1 MAKLRNISY
10 LIKEIAI
17 NSSTTNYELN
27 GIVGNNLEFYGL
39 DSVTGNYK
47 ELPKAWY
54 QLIKVNGNYVFK
66 VVDNSVFKYSKI
78 QVGLWYD
85 NKSMTYLSE
94 FNPDIK
100 VLVDRYNVL
109 VNTVSELWE
118 YTKRQAM
125 VGDSM
130 EMHLILPKLKTDEV
144 WICKGDHYE
153 AISIIDLNAELR
165 KLIDQYANMYKVEL
179 EQKTNEQKGILNT
192 YTNSQKEAIELY
204 KNEKLNE
211 LLNKLTSLKSELDT
225 YTSSKKEE
233 MDRYRT
239 SLNDVLYN
247 ENKNR
252 INDYTDVKFREIDS
266 KTNDSKNAIEVKKI
280 ATLNSMEE
288 PITRMVEVKVDGILT
303 SKSPVYLSQLKTEL
317 DSYVETKQTGL
328 NTSIENKVDNY
339 IATKDGLITQKVT
352 DIATTNINQAVATA
366 KQNVLNEI
374 QNQSETKVQE
384 AISSFNTQASTITAE
399 KLKAIGDRSAVGL
412 DFNWNGTQLGIKRD
426 NETSYTYRELKG
438 EQGVQGLRGE
448 KGESGHNGVIVSE
461 TEPNKTEYDVWIKPT
476 ENGLDIATLLQQGS
490 QGSQGSSDN
499 NKLIKGTGNPKGV
512 VQAEINTLYL
522 DKAKTNGAYLWLK
535 TGNNNTDWKVIKGD
549 TGTIEFTS
557 TVLNGK
563 VRVRRID
570 NWVIIN
576 FGGLQWDLFGLKR
589 KADINASALRK
600 STYNGTTT
608 LQLKLTNARNGI
620 FALPSG
626 LKSVYP
632 IYSPFFHDSGI
643 LVGSILIAPN
653 SDGNMIRFNIV
664 SSEYADAGY
673 IDLRCSNIIYYT
685 DDDYPE
691 DLQSLIRGLM

>member
-118 YTKRQAM
+118 YTKRQAI

-153 AISIIDLNAELR
+153 AISIVDLNAELR

-204 KNEKLNE
+204 KDEKLNE

-233 MDRYRT
+233 MDRYRV

-247 ENKNR
+247 ENQNR
-252 INDYTDVKFREIDS
+252 INDYTNVKFKEIDS
-266 KTNDSKNAIEVKKI
+266 KTNDSKGAIELKKI
-280 ATLNSMEE
+280 AILNSMEE
-288 PITRMVEVKVDGILT
+288 PITKMVEVKVDGIFT
-303 SKSPVYLSQLKTEL
+303 SKSPIYLSQLKTEL
-317 DSYVETKQTGL
+317 DSYVATKQTEL

-374 QNQSETKVQE
+374 QSQSEAKVQE
-384 AISSFNTQASTITAE
+384 AISSFNTQTNTIVNE
-399 KLKAIGDRSAVGL
+399 KLKAIGDRSGISL

-448 KGESGHNGVIVSE
+448 RGHNGVIVSE
-461 TEPNKTEYDVWIKPT
+461 TEPNKAEYDVWIKPT
-476 ENGLDIATLLQQGS
+476 ENGVDIGTLLQ

-499 NKLIKGTGNPKGV
+499 NKLIKGTGSPKGV
-512 VQAEINTLYL
+512 VQAEVNTLYL

-557 TVLNGK
+557 KVLDGK
-563 VRVRRID
+563 IRIRRMD
-570 NWVIIN
+570 NWVILN
-576 FGGLQWDLFGLKR
+576 FGGLQWDLFRLKPKAEVNGSSAR
-589 KADINASALRK
+589 KY
-600 STYNGTTT
+600 TYNGNSA
-608 LQLKLTNARNGI
+608 LQLRLTNKDNLTQFVI
-620 FALPSG
+620 PYG
-626 LKSVYP
+626 LRSVYP
-632 IYSPFFHDSGI
+632 IYIPLFHDSGI
-643 LVGSILIAPN
+643 LLGSIYIAPN
-653 SDGNMIRFNIV
+653 SDSNMIRFNIMGT
-664 SSEYADAGY
+664 EYADNGY
-673 IDLRCSNIIYYT
+673 VDLRCSNIIYYT

-691 DLQSLIRGLM
+691 NLQNLIRGLIQ

>member
-10 LIKEIAI
+10 IVKEIAI

-39 DSVTGNYK
+39 DKITGNYK

-54 QLIKVNGNYVFK
+54 QLIKNNGNYVFK
-66 VVDNSVFKYSKI
+66 VVDPSIFNYSKI
-78 QVGLWYD
+78 QVALWYD
-85 NKSMTYLSE
+85 NKSLTYVTE

-100 VLVDRYNVL
+100 VLVDRYNIL
-109 VNTVSELWE
+109 VNTVSQLWE
-118 YTKRQAM
+118 YTKRQM
-125 VGDSM
+125 IVGDSM

-153 AISIIDLNAELR
+153 AISIVDLNAELR

-239 SLNDVLYN
+239 SLNGVLYN

-266 KTNDSKNAIEVKKI
+266 KTNDSKNAIELKKI

-288 PITRMVEVKVDGILT
+288 PIARIVEIKVDGMFT

-317 DSYVETKQTGL
+317 DSYVVMKQTEL
-328 NTSIENKVDNY
+328 NTSIENKVDGY

-374 QNQSETKVQE
+374 QSQADTKVQE
-384 AISSFNTQASTITAE
+384 AISSFNTQANTITAE
-399 KLKAIGDRSAVGL
+399 KLKAIGDRDAVGL
-412 DFNWNGTQLGIKRD
+412 DFNWNGTQLGIKKE
-426 NETSYTYRELKG
+426 NESSYTYKELKG
-438 EQGVQGLRGE
+438 EQGIQGLRGE
-448 KGESGHNGVIVSE
+448 RGHNSVIVSE
-461 TEPNKTEYDVWIKPT
+461 TEPNKAEYDVWIKPT
-476 ENGLDIATLLQQGS
+476 ENGIDIGTLLQ

-499 NKLIKGTGNPKGV
+499 NKLIKGTGSPKGV
-512 VQAEINTLYL
+512 VQAEIHTLYL

-557 TVLNGK
+557 KVLDGK
-563 VRVRRID
+563 IRIRRID
-570 NWVIIN
+570 NLVILN
-576 FGGLQWDLFGLKR
+576 FGGLQWDLFRLKPKAEVNGSSAR
-589 KADINASALRK
+589 KY
-600 STYNGTTT
+600 TYNGNFA
-608 LQLKLTNARNGI
+608 LQLKLTNKDNLTQFVI
-620 FALPSG
+620 PYG
-626 LKSVYP
+626 LRSVYP
-632 IYSPFFHDSGI
+632 IYTPLFHDSGI
-643 LVGSILIAPN
+643 LLGSIFVAPN
-653 SDGNMIRFNIV
+653 SDSNMIRFNIMGT
-664 SSEYADAGY
+664 EYADNGY
-673 IDLRCSNIIYYT
+673 VDLRCSNIIYYT

-691 DLQSLIRGLM
+691 NLQNLIRGLIQ

>member
-1 MAKLRNISY
+1 MAKLRNVSY
-10 LIKEIAI
+10 IVKEIVI

-39 DSVTGNYK
+39 DKITGNYK

-54 QLIKVNGNYVFK
+54 QLIKNNGNYVFK
-66 VVDNSVFKYSKI
+66 VVDPSIFNYSKI
-78 QVGLWYD
+78 QVALWYD
-85 NKSMTYLSE
+85 NKSLTYVTE

-100 VLVDRYNVL
+100 VLVDRYNIL
-109 VNTVSELWE
+109 VNTVSQLWE
-118 YTKRQAM
+118 YTKRQMM

-130 EMHLILPKLKTDEV
+130 EMHLILPKLKTDEI

-153 AISIIDLNAELR
+153 AMSIVDINAELR

-192 YTNSQKEAIELY
+192 YTNSQKEVIESY

-225 YTSSKKEE
+225 YTSSRKEE
-233 MDRYRT
+233 MDRYRV
-239 SLNDVLYN
+239 SLNDILYN

-252 INDYTDVKFREIDS
+252 INDYTDIKFREID
-266 KTNDSKNAIEVKKI
+266 TRTDDSKNAIELKKV

-288 PITRMVEVKVDGILT
+288 PITKMVEVKVDGIFT
-303 SKSPVYLSQLKTEL
+303 SKSPIYLSQLKTEL

-374 QNQSETKVQE
+374 QSQADTKVQE
-384 AISSFNTQASTITAE
+384 AISSFNTQANTITAE

-426 NETSYTYRELKG
+426 NETSYTYKELKG
-438 EQGVQGLRGE
+438 EQGIQGLRGE
-448 KGESGHNGVIVSE
+448 RGHNGVIVSE
-461 TEPNKTEYDVWIKPT
+461 TEPNKAEYDVWIKPT
-476 ENGLDIATLLQQGS
+476 ENGVDIGTLLQ

-499 NKLIKGTGNPKGV
+499 NKLIKGTGSPKGV
-512 VQAEINTLYL
+512 VQAEVNTLYL

-557 TVLNGK
+557 KILEGK
-563 VRVRRID
+563 IRIRRID
-570 NWVIIN
+570 NWVILN
-576 FGGLQWDLFGLKR
+576 FGGLQWDLFRLKPKAEVNGSSVR
-589 KADINASALRK
+589 KY
-600 STYNGTTT
+600 TYNGNAA
-608 LQLKLTNARNGI
+608 LQLRLTNKDNLVPFVI
-620 FALPSG
+620 PYG
-626 LKSVYP
+626 LRSVYP
-632 IYSPFFHDSGI
+632 IYTSFFHDSGV
-643 LVGSILIAPN
+643 LLGSILVAPN
-653 SDGNMIRFNIV
+653 SDSNQIRFNIMGT
-664 SSEYADAGY
+664 EYADNGY

-691 DLQSLIRGLM
+691 NLQNLIRGLIQ

>member
-109 VNTVSELWE
+109 VNTVSQLWE
-118 YTKRQAM
+118 YTKRQAI

-153 AISIIDLNAELR
+153 AISIVDLNAELR

-204 KNEKLNE
+204 KDEKLND

-225 YTSSKKEE
+225 YTSSRKEE
-233 MDRYRT
+233 MDRYRV

-252 INDYTDVKFREIDS
+252 INDYTDIKFREID
-266 KTNDSKNAIEVKKI
+266 TRTDDSKNAIELKKV

-288 PITRMVEVKVDGILT
+288 PITKMIEVKVDGIFT

-317 DSYVETKQTGL
+317 DSYVAIKQAGL

-366 KQNVLNEI
+366 KQNVFNEI
-374 QNQSETKVQE
+374 QNQTNTKVQE
-384 AISSFNTQASTITAE
+384 AVDSFNTQANTILTE
-399 KLKAIGDRSAVGL
+399 KLKVIKDRDVVGL
-412 DFNWNGTQLGIKRD
+412 DFNWNGTQLGIKKD
-426 NETSYTYRELKG
+426 NESSYTYKELKG

-448 KGESGHNGVIVSE
+448 RGHNGVIVSE

-476 ENGLDIATLLQQGS
+476 ENGLDIASLLPQGS
-490 QGSQGSSDN
+490 QGSQNSIDD
-499 NKLIKGTGNPKGV
+499 KIIKGIGSPKGV
-512 VQAEINTLYL
+512 VQAEINTLYI
-522 DKAKTNGAYLWLK
+522 DKTRTNGAYLWQK
-535 TGNNNTDWKVIKGD
+535 TGHNNTDWKVLKGD

-557 TVLNGK
+557 TTLNGK
-563 VRVRRID
+563 VRMRRID

-576 FGGLQWDLFGLKR
+576 FGGLQWDLFNLKR
-589 KADINASALRK
+589 KAEINSANYK
-600 STYNGTTT
+600 KGSYNGNTTI
-608 LQLKLTNARNGI
+608 QLKMTNGGNTNAFVIPVGFRT
-620 FALPSG
+620 
-626 LKSVYP
+626 VYP
-632 IYSPFFHDSGI
+632 IYSPLFHDSGI
-643 LVGSILIAPN
+643 LVGSIFIAPP
-653 SDGNMIRFNIV
+653 SDSNMIRFNIA
-664 SSEYADAGY
+664 STEYAENGY
-673 IDLRCSNIIYYT
+673 TDLRCSNIIYYT
-685 DDDYPE
+685 NDDYPE
-691 DLQSLIRGLM
+691 NLQNLIMGLIQ

>member
-66 VVDNSVFKYSKI
+66 VVDNSIFKYSKI

-118 YTKRQAM
+118 YTKRQAI

-153 AISIIDLNAELR
+153 AISIVDLNAELR

-192 YTNSQKEAIELY
+192 YTNSQKEAIESY

-211 LLNKLTSLKSELDT
+211 LLNKLTSLQSELDT

-239 SLNDVLYN
+239 SLNNVLYN

-252 INDYTDVKFREIDS
+252 INDYTDVKFREIDT
-266 KTNDSKNAIEVKKI
+266 KTNDSKNAIEVKKVS
-280 ATLNSMEE
+280 TLNSMEE
-288 PITRMVEVKVDGILT
+288 PIARIVEVKVDEMLT

-317 DSYVETKQTGL
+317 DSYIATKQTGL
-328 NTSIENKVDNY
+328 NTSIERKVDDY
-339 IATKDGLITQKVT
+339 IATKDGLITQKVI

-374 QNQSETKVQE
+374 QNQADTKVQE
-384 AISSFNTQASTITAE
+384 TINSFNTQANTITAE
-399 KLKAIGDRSAVGL
+399 KLKAIGDRDAVGL
-412 DFNWNGTQLGIKRD
+412 DFNWNGTQLGIKKE
-426 NETSYTYRELKG
+426 NESSYTYKELKG

-448 KGESGHNGVIVSE
+448 RGHNSVIVSE
-461 TEPNKTEYDVWIKPT
+461 IEPNKAEYDVWIKPT
-476 ENGLDIATLLQQGS
+476 ENGIDIGTLLQQGS
-490 QGSQGSSDN
+490 QGSNDN
-499 NKLIKGTGNPKGV
+499 NKLIKGTGSPKRV
-512 VQAEINTLYL
+512 VQAEVNTLYL

-557 TVLNGK
+557 KVLDGK
-563 VRVRRID
+563 IRIRRMD
-570 NWVIIN
+570 NWVILN
-576 FGGLQWDLFGLKR
+576 FGGLQWDLFRLRPRAEVNVG
-589 KADINASALRK
+589 NVRK
-600 STYNGTTT
+600 STYNGNSA
-608 LQLKLTNARNGI
+608 LQLRLTNKIDFGQ
-620 FALPSG
+620 FAIPYG
-626 LKSVYP
+626 LRSAYP
-632 IYSPFFHDSGI
+632 IYTPLFHDSGI
-643 LVGSILIAPN
+643 LLGSIFVAPN
-653 SDGNMIRFNIV
+653 SDSNQIRFNIIGT
-664 SSEYADAGY
+664 EYADNGY
-673 IDLRCSNIIYYT
+673 VDLRCSNIIYYT

-691 DLQSLIRGLM
+691 NLQNLIRGLIQ